1 MLGTR
6 GAIGRQPLKN
16 MNTFLKTLAIILAA
30 ATPLA
35 LSAESLGVMLPA
47 PFDTSHAFGA
57 FVIAF
62 TLLTMSTDYRS
73 SKPLVATATASVPT
87 LRSELRLAA

>member
-1 MLGTR
+1 
-6 GAIGRQPLKN
+6 

-35 LSAESLGVMLPA
+35 FSAESLGVLLPA

-62 TLLTMSTDYRS
+62 TLLTLSADYRP
-73 SKPLVATATASVPT
+73 SKPLVSTAGAAAPT